1 MDRVENS
8 TDQEGFVQILKDKV
22 ENLRLK
28 LLDLSRRN
36 PLISANLGRRGPF
49 ARIVDELPDVL
60 MANLS
65 LQKPMRFVP
74 LPSLEDDPKNE
85 QTLVFRNAIS
95 HARAVDEAYLKQL
108 QNLDPDADAALD
120 REEQIE
126 RDLKDRV
133 REQLGMLP
141 RVEQGDTSLSQHAK
155 NNHISPSY
163 DLPRPE
169 EEHEDGRHTDEDI
182 QTLLLPDEFERKL
195 NGILAKSRTW
205 IQESGINVLHAAFGF
220 LEWKE
225 PKEDRVYFSP
235 IVLLPV
241 ELEKKKTRKGLEFW
255 VNGRGDEAETNL
267 VLAEK
272 LKQDFSVELPV
283 YEGGSVE
290 DYLKRVADAPPSN
303 LNIRVRRQV
312 VFGVFPSSRMA
323 MYHDLDPSS
332 ATFEQSDI
340 IKTMLIGTEA
350 SSATPFEEEY
360 EVDAPEIQEKVPY
373 VVMDADSSQFST
385 LIDVAEGRNLAV
397 EGPPG
402 TGKSQTIVN
411 AIACALGSGK
421 KVLFVAEKM
430 AALEIVK
437 SRLESVDLGEFVL
450 PLQAE
455 RSTKEKV
462 IQSIRDRVEM
472 ETVSNYRDLESIR
485 ENFNKYRAELAE
497 YVSVIGTKFG
507 NSELSVHEILGKN
520 IATHEI
526 LDKLPKEIRDIDF
539 DQIEDMSSSQ
549 VQNIISA
556 AESLGRAWG
565 KLKDVGDYWRG
576 LSVENISKFE
586 VEEIGEAANAAA
598 ESFHSLSVL
607 EQALNDMGME
617 SSQYE
622 QNLDLL
628 KSCLD
633 GVELAG
639 ARPDADL
646 VDRLFDQDSV
656 NLIDQF
662 ISDCNALRDRIDEIG
677 RSVREPMDAV
687 WNERLAE
694 IERVCQAHDFETL
707 NLKELESRQGADNS
721 KLEDLQDLSTKLSP
735 FLEAFPECR
744 DFLICDLQCAAG
756 IIEKT
761 DGTVLA
767 LRNETTASPE
777 AAIVIRRAC
786 ELGEKLK
793 RSAVELEKQV
803 SLKTETDPQH
813 LRQHASQI
821 ADAGMFGFLSPSYR
835 SAKQAYMELAYAARF
850 DRNSAAS
857 DLRALSDW
865 LDEKDL
871 FKLPAL
877 DRVLGLHNLGLDTD
891 FVSFGNLLKFFEVVE
906 QRLPS
911 VEKLAIRDVLK
922 HGALDLLVS
931 IPKISVPEWEGD
943 YKSLLERIDELT
955 QRKESF
961 ESGIQELSTLLS
973 DIPAADRL
981 DIVGLQ
987 VLRSDVARLHEIHA
1001 ELTDKEPVRALLQG
1015 QFSGPDTVANDAEP
1029 ELSIA
1034 KTVLP
1039 VVEEW
1044 RELIVKLIRDNKV
1057 ADFRSQLEKYLN
1069 LSSMAANQLNAL
1081 SDLTGQNDAHFRTGR
1096 TSTQIADFL
1105 QQAVHN
1111 SEEMYKRS
1119 EYAVALDSFAK
1130 RGHPKLANICQENC
1144 IPLSDLPKIA
1154 DALVA
1159 RSLAK
1164 RVYRDFRSVLGR
1176 FHGSKLDDLREKLAD
1191 ADRQDVEFTRQM
1203 FRQRIQQSAN
1213 PPPGIR
1219 VGKKS
1224 ELTEWALI
1232 ENEISKKKRF
1242 VPMRALAERSGKAL
1256 QELKPCWMMSP
1267 LAVAQYLPRGTVE
1280 FDLCIID
1287 EASQMPPE
1295 DAFGA
1300 LVRSKQTMIVG
1311 DTNQLPPT
1319 TFFRRMIDEEDA
1331 NEDETVLDESILEL
1345 ANAAFRPKRQ
1355 LRWHYRSRHSGLI
1368 KFSNKLVYDDKLIV
1382 FPSAHEGR
1390 KDMGVSLV
1398 PVDGIYQSGING
1410 PESRVMVDAALDF
1423 MERSSDRSLGI
1434 VTLNQKQRDLMI
1446 EEMEDALRTR
1456 RKATAYVNR
1465 WKEENDGLE
1474 SFFIKNLEN
1483 VQGDERDV
1491 IFIGTVYGS
1500 ENTGGPVMQRFGPIN
1515 RLAGKR
1521 RLNVLFS
1528 RAKEQI
1534 ITFSSM
1540 TAADIRADENGN
1552 PGTYMLKRWLEYSA
1566 TGVLEGG
1573 TQTPGEPGSEFE
1585 VFVIDQIKAMGCE
1598 AVPQVGVAGYFID
1611 IGVKHPNWPHGYILG
1626 VECDGASYHSS
1637 KSARD
1642 RDRLR
1647 QEVLE
1652 DLGWHFHRIWSTD
1665 WFNNPPREATK
1676 LRDIITQRMEV
1687 LRGEADKFTETSLE
1701 TQSAAI
1707 VQPIEDDELSEVSD
1721 DDQKATEEEKYG
1733 FGVGVSPGDTVQ
1745 VRYLDDPFEFLK
1757 MTLDD
1762 RNNDPSNSIVGTST
1776 PLGEALLGTEEGD
1789 KIDVLIGN
1797 RLRRAVVEKVE
1808 RTPEAAHTQPHN
1820 SPHGRRTQQT
1830 GQDREGSI
1838 EHPRSPLPAL
1848 HSSPRTVDLFEQ
1860 SRESPLP
1867 AADRL
1872 DGRSSTQRNR
1882 RLDSDSFYAAEYRF
1896 TLRDLSTD
1904 IIDRFGPITHEH
1916 LCQKIARLYG
1926 FQRTGSR
1933 IQKTVWAAVHKKHRM
1948 QKGPSGEEI
1957 FWPHHR
1963 APEKVLK
1970 FRGLE
1975 FGGEERTWEQ
1985 VPYPEK
1991 LGLALDAISADRNR
2005 RSPLDYIVNRISLGR
2020 LTTSKREEI
2029 EALIGEAK
2037 HFKAE
2042 NKN

>member
-22 ENLRLK
+22 ENLRRK
-28 LLDLSRRN
+28 LLDLTRRN

-74 LPSLEDDPKNE
+74 LPSLEDDPKDE
-85 QTLVFRNAIS
+85 QTREFRNALS
-95 HARAVDEAYLKQL
+95 QARAVGEAYLEQL
-108 QNLDPDADAALD
+108 QNLDPDAAEALD
-120 REEQIE
+120 REEQID

-141 RVEQGDTSLSQHAK
+141 RAEQGDTSLSQHAK

-241 ELEKKKTRKGLEFW
+241 ELEKKKTRKGLEFR

-272 LKQDFSVELPV
+272 LKLDFSVELPV

-323 MYHDLDPSS
+323 MYHDLDTSS

-360 EVDAPEIQEKVPY
+360 EVDAPEIEEKVPY

-385 LIDVAEGRNLAV
+385 LVDLAEGRNLAV

-437 SRLESVDLGEFVL
+437 SRLESVGLGEFVL

-462 IQSIRDRVEM
+462 IQSIRGRVEM
-472 ETVSNYRDLESIR
+472 EAVSNYRDLESIR

-497 YVSVIGTKFG
+497 YVSVIGRKFG

-526 LDKLPKEIRDIDF
+526 LDNLPKEIRDIDF

-576 LSVENISKFE
+576 LSVENISKFD
-586 VEEIGEAANAAA
+586 VEKIRETANAA
-598 ESFHSLSVL
+598 EKSFHSLSVL

-622 QNLDLL
+622 QDLDLL
-628 KSCLD
+628 KSCLN
-633 GVELAG
+633 GVELTG

-646 VDRLFDQDSV
+646 VDRLLDQDSV
-656 NLIDQF
+656 DHIEQF
-662 ISDCNALRDRIDEIG
+662 ISGCNALRDRIDEIG

-721 KLEDLQDLSTKLSP
+721 KLEDLQDLSTKLRP

-761 DGTVLA
+761 NGTVLA

-777 AAIVIRRAC
+777 AAIVIRQVC

-793 RSAVELEKQV
+793 RSAVDLGTRV

-813 LRQHASQI
+813 LRKHACQI
-821 ADAGMFGFLSPSYR
+821 AEAGMFGFLSPSYR

-850 DRNSAAS
+850 DRVSAAS
-857 DLRALSDW
+857 DLKALSDW
-865 LDEKDL
+865 LDGKDRF

-877 DRVLGLHNLGLDTD
+877 DRVLGLHNLGIDTD

-906 QRLPS
+906 QRLPG

-931 IPKISVPEWEGD
+931 IPKISLPEWEGD
-943 YKSLLERIDELT
+943 YESLLERIDELT
-955 QRKESF
+955 RRKESF
-961 ESGIQELSTLLS
+961 ESRIQELSTLLS

-987 VLRSDVARLHEIHA
+987 VLRSDVVRLHEIHA
-1001 ELTDKEPVRALLQG
+1001 ELTDNEPVQALLQD

-1029 ELSIA
+1029 ELSTA

-1039 VVEEW
+1039 AVEEW

-1096 TSTQIADFL
+1096 TSAQIADFL
-1105 QQAVHN
+1105 KQAVHN

-1154 DALVA
+1154 NALVA

-1164 RVYRDFRSVLGR
+1164 RVYRDFRSVLAR
-1176 FHGSKLDDLREKLAD
+1176 IFHE
-1191 ADRQDVEFTRQM
+1191 
-1203 FRQRIQQSAN
+1203 
-1213 PPPGIR
+1213 
-1219 VGKKS
+1219 
-1224 ELTEWALI
+1224 
-1232 ENEISKKKRF
+1232 
-1242 VPMRALAERSGKAL
+1242 
-1256 QELKPCWMMSP
+1256 
-1267 LAVAQYLPRGTVE
+1267 
-1280 FDLCIID
+1280 
-1287 EASQMPPE
+1287 
-1295 DAFGA
+1295 
-1300 LVRSKQTMIVG
+1300 
-1311 DTNQLPPT
+1311 
-1319 TFFRRMIDEEDA
+1319 
-1331 NEDETVLDESILEL
+1331 
-1345 ANAAFRPKRQ
+1345 
-1355 LRWHYRSRHSGLI
+1355 
-1368 KFSNKLVYDDKLIV
+1368 
-1382 FPSAHEGR
+1382 
-1390 KDMGVSLV
+1390 
-1398 PVDGIYQSGING
+1398 
-1410 PESRVMVDAALDF
+1410 
-1423 MERSSDRSLGI
+1423 
-1434 VTLNQKQRDLMI
+1434 
-1446 EEMEDALRTR
+1446 
-1456 RKATAYVNR
+1456 
-1465 WKEENDGLE
+1465 
-1474 SFFIKNLEN
+1474 
-1483 VQGDERDV
+1483 
-1491 IFIGTVYGS
+1491 
-1500 ENTGGPVMQRFGPIN
+1500 
-1515 RLAGKR
+1515 
-1521 RLNVLFS
+1521 
-1528 RAKEQI
+1528 
-1534 ITFSSM
+1534 
-1540 TAADIRADENGN
+1540 
-1552 PGTYMLKRWLEYSA
+1552 
-1566 TGVLEGG
+1566 
-1573 TQTPGEPGSEFE
+1573 
-1585 VFVIDQIKAMGCE
+1585 
-1598 AVPQVGVAGYFID
+1598 
-1611 IGVKHPNWPHGYILG
+1611 
-1626 VECDGASYHSS
+1626 
-1637 KSARD
+1637 
-1642 RDRLR
+1642 
-1647 QEVLE
+1647 
-1652 DLGWHFHRIWSTD
+1652 
-1665 WFNNPPREATK
+1665 
-1676 LRDIITQRMEV
+1676 
-1687 LRGEADKFTETSLE
+1687 
-1701 TQSAAI
+1701 
-1707 VQPIEDDELSEVSD
+1707 
-1721 DDQKATEEEKYG
+1721 
-1733 FGVGVSPGDTVQ
+1733 
-1745 VRYLDDPFEFLK
+1745 
-1757 MTLDD
+1757 
-1762 RNNDPSNSIVGTST
+1762 
-1776 PLGEALLGTEEGD
+1776 
-1789 KIDVLIGN
+1789 
-1797 RLRRAVVEKVE
+1797 
-1808 RTPEAAHTQPHN
+1808 
-1820 SPHGRRTQQT
+1820 
-1830 GQDREGSI
+1830 
-1838 EHPRSPLPAL
+1838 
-1848 HSSPRTVDLFEQ
+1848 
-1860 SRESPLP
+1860 
-1867 AADRL
+1867 
-1872 DGRSSTQRNR
+1872 
-1882 RLDSDSFYAAEYRF
+1882 
-1896 TLRDLSTD
+1896 
-1904 IIDRFGPITHEH
+1904 
-1916 LCQKIARLYG
+1916 
-1926 FQRTGSR
+1926 
-1933 IQKTVWAAVHKKHRM
+1933 
-1948 QKGPSGEEI
+1948 
-1957 FWPHHR
+1957 
-1963 APEKVLK
+1963 
-1970 FRGLE
+1970 
-1975 FGGEERTWEQ
+1975 
-1985 VPYPEK
+1985 
-1991 LGLALDAISADRNR
+1991 
-2005 RSPLDYIVNRISLGR
+2005 
-2020 LTTSKREEI
+2020 
-2029 EALIGEAK
+2029 
-2037 HFKAE
+2037 
-2042 NKN
+2042 